1 MASKKESLRSHV
13 CQPRPRLGRKLHT
26 DRKNHLGERDDA
38 LERKLFVAFETN
50 DHSLTVK
57 EYSLTVNTRRQ
68 IT

>member
-1 MASKKESLRSHV
+1 MAVVHMMDWIVVLY
-13 CQPRPRLGRKLHT
+13 T
-26 DRKNHLGERDDA
+26 DRKNHLGERNDA
-38 LERKLFVAFETN
+38 FERKLFVAFETN